1 MTSAETHVDVAVG
14 ARDHLDFV
22 FDATG
27 WKCLGESDWHVCAG
41 GAIGGSE
48 MLAAALGNAGSPIPS
63 HVLNDLAHVVGRAG
77 NSPVLL
83 VLRSCEVSNER
94 DQYLAVN
101 HLLAELSSRRK
112 HSPIIAVVL
121 GPLVGPMAMLARLA
135 DIVCF
140 GPAGSLAL
148 ADAATAKR
156 IPSHNETS
164 PRPGELS
171 CTFATDAAALLGLRR
186 ISNLLPTGPMSRSNG
201 DASDRGDDLA
211 FEFLAG
217 SDTSQHVDE
226 RRLLQRIADDRTF
239 VEFKGTGG
247 LTGYLARIGG
257 QTVGVLASTA
267 AMSGALDAMALAQA
281 GKLVSFCG
289 RHDMPVITLVD
300 CPGIVPDD
308 TALGGLVNLVT
319 TWTDSGVAVISLVV
333 RKAIG
338 AAAAALMPSSAAGH
352 VMMHWPDAKVGLLR
366 DTANAPQ
373 GRLISG
379 RETRRALVEAL
390 ASFREAAV

>member
-1 MTSAETHVDVAVG
+1 MTSSEKDADAAVG
-14 ARDHLDFV
+14 ARDYLDFV
-22 FDATG
+22 FDASG

-41 GAIGGSE
+41 GAIGGRE
-48 MLAAALGNAGSPIPS
+48 VLAVALGNADSPIPS
-63 HVLNDLAHVVGRAG
+63 QALSDLARVVGREG
-77 NSPVLL
+77 SSPLLL
-83 VLRSCEVSNER
+83 VLTPCEVSTEP
-94 DQYLAVN
+94 DQYLALN
-101 HLLAELSSRRK
+101 HLLAELSRRRK

-148 ADAATAKR
+148 ADAATSKR
-156 IPSHNETS
+156 IPSRNEAS
-164 PRPGELS
+164 PQPGELS
-171 CTFATDAAALLGLRR
+171 CAFATDAAALLGLRR
-186 ISNLLPTGPMSRSNG
+186 IANLLPSGPSQSNG
-201 DASDRGDDLA
+201 DAPDRGDDLA

-226 RRLLQRIADDRTF
+226 RRLLQRITDDRTF
-239 VEFKGTGG
+239 VEFKNSGG
-247 LTGYLARIGG
+247 LTGYLARVGG
-257 QTVGVLASTA
+257 ETVGVLASTA
-267 AMSGALDAMALAQA
+267 AMSGALDATALAKA

-308 TALGGLVNLVT
+308 VALGGLANLVT
-319 TWTDSGVAVISLVV
+319 TWTDSGVSVISLVV

-338 AAAAALMPSSAAGH
+338 AAAAALMPSSAQGH
-352 VMMHWPDAKVGLLR
+352 VVMHWPGAKVGLLR
-366 DTANAPQ
+366 EAAGTPQ

-379 RETRRALVEAL
+379 RETRRALVDAL
-390 ASFREAAV
+390 ASFEEAYV

>member
-1 MTSAETHVDVAVG
+1 MTSSETHADAAVG

-27 WKCLGESDWHVCAG
+27 WKCLGESDWHVCAD
-41 GAIGGSE
+41 GAIGGRD
-48 MLAAALGNAGSPIPS
+48 MLAVALGNADSPIPS
-63 HVLNDLAHVVGRAG
+63 QALNDLARVVGREG
-77 NSPVLL
+77 NSSLLL
-83 VLRSCEVSNER
+83 VLTPCEVSNEP

-112 HSPIIAVVL
+112 CSPIIAVVL

-135 DIVCF
+135 DIICF
-140 GPAGSLAL
+140 GPEGSLAL

-156 IPSHNETS
+156 IPSRNEAS
-164 PRPGELS
+164 PQPGELS
-171 CTFATDAAALLGLRR
+171 CAFATDAAALLGLRR
-186 ISNLLPTGPMSRSNG
+186 IANLLPTGPRSGSNEN
-201 DASDRGDDLA
+201 ASDRGDDLA
-211 FEFLAG
+211 FERLAG

-239 VEFKGTGG
+239 VEFKSSGG

-257 QTVGVLASTA
+257 EPVGVLASTA
-267 AMSGALDAMALAQA
+267 AMSGALDATALAQA
-281 GKLVSFCG
+281 GKLVGFCG
-289 RHDMPVITLVD
+289 RHDMRVLTLVD
-300 CPGIVPDD
+300 CPGVVPDD
-308 TALGGLVNLVT
+308 VAVGGLANLVT
-319 TWTDSGVAVISLVV
+319 AWTDSGVAVISLVV

-338 AAAAALMPSSAAGH
+338 AGAAALMPSSAADH
-352 VMMHWPDAKVGLLR
+352 VVMHWPDAKVGLLR
-366 DTANAPQ
+366 DAANAPQ

>member
-1 MTSAETHVDVAVG
+1 MTSSEKDADAAVG
-14 ARDHLDFV
+14 ARDYLDFV
-22 FDATG
+22 FDASG

-41 GAIGGSE
+41 GAIGGRE
-48 MLAAALGNAGSPIPS
+48 VLAVALGNADSPIPS
-63 HVLNDLAHVVGRAG
+63 QALNDLARVVGREG
-77 NSPVLL
+77 NLPLLL
-83 VLRSCEVSNER
+83 VLTPCEVSNDP
-94 DQYLAVN
+94 DQYLALN
-101 HLLAELSSRRK
+101 HLLAELSRRRK
-112 HSPIIAVVL
+112 HAPIIAVVL
-121 GPLVGPMAMLARLA
+121 GPLVGPTAMLARLA

-140 GPAGSLAL
+140 GPAGGLAL
-148 ADAATAKR
+148 ADAATSKR
-156 IPSHNETS
+156 IPSRSESS
-164 PRPGELS
+164 PLPGELS

-186 ISNLLPTGPMSRSNG
+186 IVNLLPTGPRSRSKA
-201 DASDRGDDLA
+201 DAPDCGDDLA

-239 VEFKGTGG
+239 VEFNGSGG

-267 AMSGALDAMALAQA
+267 AMSGALDATTLALA

-308 TALGGLVNLVT
+308 VALGGLANLVA
-319 TWTDSGVAVISLVV
+319 TWSDSGVSVISLVV

-338 AAAAALMPSSAAGH
+338 ATAAALMPSSAAGH
-352 VMMHWPDAKVGLLR
+352 VAMHWPHARVGLLR
-366 DTANAPQ
+366 DAAGTPQ

-379 RETRRALVEAL
+379 RETRRALVDAL
-390 ASFREAAV
+390 ASFREASV

>member
-1 MTSAETHVDVAVG
+1 MTRSETNADAAVG
-14 ARDHLDFV
+14 AREYLDFV
-22 FDATG
+22 FDASG
-27 WKCLGESDWHVCAG
+27 WKCLGESHWRVCAG
-41 GAIGGSE
+41 GAIGGRDV
-48 MLAAALGNAGSPIPS
+48 LAVVLGNADSPIPS
-63 HVLNDLAHVVGRAG
+63 QALNDLARVVGREG
-77 NSPVLL
+77 NLPLL
-83 VLRSCEVSNER
+83 VVLTPCEVSNDP
-94 DQYLAVN
+94 DQYLALN
-101 HLLAELSSRRK
+101 HLLAELSRRRK
-112 HSPIIAVVL
+112 HSPILAVVL

-140 GPAGSLAL
+140 GPTGSLAL
-148 ADAATAKR
+148 ADAATSKR
-156 IPSHNETS
+156 IPSRNEAS
-164 PRPGELS
+164 PQPGELS

-186 ISNLLPTGPMSRSNG
+186 IANLLPSGPSRSNG
-201 DASDRGDDLA
+201 NAPDRGDDLA

-217 SDTSQHVDE
+217 SDTNQHVDE

-239 VEFKGTGG
+239 VEFNGSGG

-267 AMSGALDAMALAQA
+267 AMSGVLDATALAQA

-308 TALGGLVNLVT
+308 VALGGLANLVT
-319 TWTDSGVAVISLVV
+319 TWTDSGVSVISLVV

-338 AAAAALMPSSAAGH
+338 AAAAALMPSSAQGH
-352 VMMHWPDAKVGLLR
+352 VVMHWPGAQVGLLR
-366 DTANAPQ
+366 DVAGIPQ

-390 ASFREAAV
+390 ASFREASV